1 MPARA
6 EPDGVRPGVRGILPP
21 GITHLGLAHLVPKRF
36 LSTATTALYRHIAR
50 LVDLGPET
58 EFLVVP
64 SGRGLTAQLLAE
76 LTGGGGAGVDP
87 DAELVNAAND
97 RARSSGLAERLQYE
111 VAPLTDL
118 PYQDEVFDVTIGEI
132 GLGSAEDLG
141 AAIGELVRVTKPMG
155 SIVLVQFT
163 WTGNVDAEERRSLSE
178 SLGVRP
184 LLLVECKQLLRE
196 AGVVDLYVED
206 WSDVGGGE
214 RHPWPIGALQEDASL
229 RDRASLIW
237 RAWRQ
242 WGWEGAR
249 AALSSRGTVRDLLA
263 KERVLGLSVIR
274 GTRWHE
280 EEGEREE

>member
-76 LTGGGGAGVDP
+76 LTGGGGAGVAP

-97 RARSSGLAERLQYE
+97 RARSPGLAQRLQSE
-111 VAPLTDL
+111 VAPLTAL
-118 PYQDEVFDVTIGEI
+118 PYQDEASAGPSGEA
-132 GLGSAEDLG
+132 GPGSAEAPG
-141 AAIGELVRVTKPMG
+141 EAIGERVRVTKPMG
-155 SIVLVQFT
+155 YIVPVQFT

-274 GTRWHE
+274 GARWHE